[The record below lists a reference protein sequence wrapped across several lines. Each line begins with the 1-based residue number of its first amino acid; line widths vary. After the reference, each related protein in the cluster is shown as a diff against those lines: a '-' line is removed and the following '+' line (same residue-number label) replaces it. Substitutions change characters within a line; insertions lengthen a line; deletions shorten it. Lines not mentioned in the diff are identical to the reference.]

1 MFKITLLGLYLI
13 IISCETGN
21 SGIENVISDT
31 KTLVQN
37 SKVKIDNNSFEK
49 KLEKSGIDKS
59 ILEYYKDLNNNEIRY
74 LEYKDNDE
82 ALLAKIVM
90 LEYINNNRIK
100 YNVKNLK
107 LDILASRVA
116 NKMSLEAAEND
127 FIGHW
132 NMRGEKPYHRYA
144 LAGGVDHVSENAS
157 AI

>member
-132 NMRGEKPYHRYA
+132 NMRGEKP
-144 LAGGVDHVSENAS
+144 
-157 AI
+157 